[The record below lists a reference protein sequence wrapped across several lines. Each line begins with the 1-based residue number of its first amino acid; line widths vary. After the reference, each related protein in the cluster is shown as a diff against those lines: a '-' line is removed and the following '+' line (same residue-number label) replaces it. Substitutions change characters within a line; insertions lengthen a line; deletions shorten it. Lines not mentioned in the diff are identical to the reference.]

1 MIIFNIY
8 NIKPLRCIKNKSSI
22 DAKLQQTKA
31 YAQVFI
37 NSFFNAKASEQ
48 KGLAL
53 HIDCAQC
60 NIC

>member
-8 NIKPLRCIKNKSSI
+8 NVKPLRYIKNKSSI

-37 NSFFNAKASEQ
+37 NNFFNAKASEQ
-48 KGLAL
+48 KSLPL
-53 HIDCAQC
+53 HFDCAQW